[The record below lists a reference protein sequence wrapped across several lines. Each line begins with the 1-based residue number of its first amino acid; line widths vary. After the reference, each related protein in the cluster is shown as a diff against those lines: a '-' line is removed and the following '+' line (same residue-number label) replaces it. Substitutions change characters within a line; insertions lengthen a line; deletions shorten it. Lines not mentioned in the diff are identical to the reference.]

1 MGQSRDFGIFQHDFL
16 MQNASPE
23 FLAHG
28 TQNPGICEPGLKIPW
43 DPSPVA
49 HPRSQLTHFSVQNL
63 KHLFKDLIL
72 NIKTFR
78 NSEVNEFLDLDKTR
92 LRLKKCATKGRS
104 LSLAQKEAPI
114 QDSQRLGFVPKNAS
128 IQNTTSFTSIMLSA
142 VLQNKVENLT
152 SQKANN
158 LSPIRI
164 SLKSVQKT

>member
-1 MGQSRDFGIFQHDFL
+1 MIIKNHPIFITLYSGYRNCAFDLQSAIAQMCELR
-16 MQNASPE
+16 PE
-23 FLAHG
+23 MARLNS
-28 TQNPGICEPGLKIPW
+28 QICVLT
-43 DPSPVA
+43 
-49 HPRSQLTHFSVQNL
+49 RSQLTHFSVQNL

-104 LSLAQKEAPI
+104 LSLAQKEAPV

-158 LSPIRI
+158 LSSIRI